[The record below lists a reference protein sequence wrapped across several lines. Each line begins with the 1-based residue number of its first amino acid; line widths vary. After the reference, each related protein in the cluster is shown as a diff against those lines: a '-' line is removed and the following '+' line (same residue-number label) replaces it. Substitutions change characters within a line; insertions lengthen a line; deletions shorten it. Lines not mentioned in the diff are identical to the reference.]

1 MVRENCFV
9 ELIHLNYVLDLGQ
22 TTRRGESERWFME
35 AFAGIVN
42 LRSAHG
48 LWLIGEYRLDQ
59 SSRVYL
65 DRYKG
70 EWYDVFLLLF
80 SQ

>member
-1 MVRENCFV
+1 
-9 ELIHLNYVLDLGQ
+9 
-22 TTRRGESERWFME
+22 ME
-35 AFAGIVN
+35 AFAGIVS
-42 LRSAHG
+42 LRSVHG